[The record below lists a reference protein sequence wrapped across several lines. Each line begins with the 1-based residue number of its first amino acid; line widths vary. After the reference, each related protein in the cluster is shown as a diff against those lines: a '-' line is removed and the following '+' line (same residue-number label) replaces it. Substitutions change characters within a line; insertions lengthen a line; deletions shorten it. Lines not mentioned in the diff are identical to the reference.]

1 MKVLPARS
9 DLELI
14 VPRASPLMLQK
25 RCLIDNVTVINL
37 YQHRQG
43 AMKGILPCPS
53 EKPEKASSE
62 FRTFEDI

>member
-1 MKVLPARS
+1 
-9 DLELI
+9 
-14 VPRASPLMLQK
+14 MLQK